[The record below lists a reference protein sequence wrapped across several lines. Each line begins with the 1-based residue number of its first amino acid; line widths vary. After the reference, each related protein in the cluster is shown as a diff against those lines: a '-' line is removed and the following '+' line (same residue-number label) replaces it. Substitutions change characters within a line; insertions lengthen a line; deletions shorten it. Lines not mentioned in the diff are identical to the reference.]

1 MFSYLISIAKIIV
14 LLCVFQKIYL
24 NLPPISPS
32 VTYEVTDNI
41 STNNQ
46 LITFTKPLPT
56 HVKAF
61 TPACKSIYPGV

>member
-1 MFSYLISIAKIIV
+1 MYQPEKWKNLLLSFSKNNPIKMFSYLISIAKIIV

-41 STNNQ
+41 SINNQ
-46 LITFTKPLPT
+46 LISF
-56 HVKAF
+56 
-61 TPACKSIYPGV
+61 